1 MVCGS
6 KKLRFMKEQEARWLL
21 SKITGIKVPIISDLP
36 IANLLF

>member
-6 KKLRFMKEQEARWLL
+6 KKLRFMKEKEARWLL
-21 SKITGIKVPIISDLP
+21 SKITGIKVTIISDLP